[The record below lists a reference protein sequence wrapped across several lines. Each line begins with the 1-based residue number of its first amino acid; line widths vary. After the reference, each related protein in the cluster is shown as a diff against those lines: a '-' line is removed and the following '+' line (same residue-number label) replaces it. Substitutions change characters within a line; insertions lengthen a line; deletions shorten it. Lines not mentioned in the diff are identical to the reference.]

1 MASAA
6 KEVLGTEPYR
16 VGRNSWPPHGTAL
29 RVLPCGGR
37 LHNSTA
43 LVGSDGHFRVQFYVE
58 IDARQPNEADRSVFT
73 ADGDFAYLGDVNNGA
88 LDFPPG

>member
-1 MASAA
+1 
-6 KEVLGTEPYR
+6 
-16 VGRNSWPPHGTAL
+16 
-29 RVLPCGGR
+29 
-37 LHNSTA
+37 
-43 LVGSDGHFRVQFYVE
+43 VGSDGHFRVQFYVE